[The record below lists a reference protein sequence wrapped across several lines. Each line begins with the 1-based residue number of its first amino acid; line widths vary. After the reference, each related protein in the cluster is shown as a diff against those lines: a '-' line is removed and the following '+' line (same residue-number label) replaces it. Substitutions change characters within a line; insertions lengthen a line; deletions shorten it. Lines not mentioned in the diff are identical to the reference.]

1 MLTCLFRSD
10 AVLHV
15 GPHSSAQATV
25 TDLQDGLRA
34 LDLRI
39 REEVLEHHGE
49 LVQQSRHVQ
58 ALEAAMQ
65 SIGGSVSSLQDS
77 IARAQQEVTPT
88 HHPGHIA
95 HCAASFEICRGLLGF
110 SFLCHIWVRMCC
122 IIKSSRKNNCAWND
136 LPKSEG
142 CWTALPGPSKR

>member
-1 MLTCLFRSD
+1 MSNEVSQCDWVIALPPCKPQRCTCWRRPASFLLIVKTRCKEMPHIRHVTSCILTA
-10 AVLHV
+10 AVLHA

-77 IARAQQEVTPT
+77 IARAQQEVTT
-88 HHPGHIA
+88 LDH
-95 HCAASFEICRGLLGF
+95 S
-110 SFLCHIWVRMCC
+110 V
-122 IIKSSRKNNCAWND
+122 
-136 LPKSEG
+136 
-142 CWTALPGPSKR
+142 